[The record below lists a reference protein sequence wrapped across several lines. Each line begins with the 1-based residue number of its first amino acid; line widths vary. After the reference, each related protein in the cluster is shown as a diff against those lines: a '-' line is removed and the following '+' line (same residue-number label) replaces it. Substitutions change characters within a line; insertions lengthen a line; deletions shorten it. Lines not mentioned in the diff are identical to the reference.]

1 MQTGDQS
8 AVIGNIQEQ
17 AAEVAAGIA
26 RARLALGSVVASCEA
41 VEGGADDV
49 AHASQAVSDSIAQ
62 ISKETRATSQDLQT
76 VTVSVQAAHHSCQE
90 LRNASLKIA
99 TIVKLIR
106 TIASQTNLL
115 ALNATIEAARAGD
128 VGKGFAV
135 VASEVK
141 ALARD
146 AANATEEI
154 SRQLGEIQSAGERTA
169 TSVETINASI
179 NAINGRVIAIAGAV
193 QEQQTTVLQIAS
205 STSQTTSGV
214 RDLKQAVDVIRKS
227 AEANKE
233 RAERLVASAKVA
245 FL

>member
-1 MQTGDQS
+1 M
-8 AVIGNIQEQ
+8 
-17 AAEVAAGIA
+17 
-26 RARLALGSVVASCEA
+26 
-41 VEGGADDV
+41 
-49 AHASQAVSDSIAQ
+49 
-62 ISKETRATSQDLQT
+62 
-76 VTVSVQAAHHSCQE
+76 
-90 LRNASLKIA
+90 
-99 TIVKLIR
+99 
-106 TIASQTNLL
+106 

-169 TSVETINASI
+169 TSVETINANI

-233 RAERLVASAKVA
+233 RAERLVASAKGALV
-245 FL
+245 